1 MKKNIAW
8 ALAAGAVLLGACQSN
23 TKTTIT
29 GTLTGVE
36 SDTLRAICEP
46 LFSDSKSVEV
56 PLVLQQGSFKLQL
69 EPDTVPISV
78 TIIPTPEPGKPFDM
92 TKRID
97 LLAFSGDQLTVK
109 GDLKEYQV
117 TGSDFYTAYNKLD
130 EEMKPLNDSIKSIIN
145 RAMQMQQEGGAQ
157 DSIMKV
163 VAPLE
168 DLEKRA
174 ASRCLEYIRQHPD
187 EDLSVFLAWRT
198 GEKQEEALELLG
210 DKAKNGK
217 LAAMYQFLD
226 KIIKEEQEKA
236 KARENVSEGKP
247 APDFTLKDLQ
257 GKDLTLSSLRGKYVV
272 LDFWG
277 SWCGWCIKGIPDMK
291 KYYEKYKGKM
301 EILGIDCRDT
311 EEKWKEAVEKHEL
324 PWLHVRNEEGDND
337 ISVLYAVPGYPTKIV
352 VDPEGKIAKV
362 VVGEDP
368 AFYKYLDELFK

>member
-168 DLEKRA
+168 ELEKRA

-277 SWCGWCIKGIPDMK
+277 SWCGWCIKGIPEMK

-311 EEKWKEAVEKHEL
+311 EEKWKAAVEKHEL
-324 PWLHVRNEEGDND
+324 PWLHVRNAGAPDV
-337 ISVLYAVPGYPTKIV
+337 SVLYAIQGYPTKIV
-352 VDPEGKIAKV
+352 VDPEGKIAKI

-368 AFYKYLDELFK
+368 AFYQYLDELFK

>member
-56 PLVLQQGSFKLQL
+56 LLVLQQGSFKLQL

-78 TIIPTPEPGKPFDM
+78 TIIPTPEPSKPFDM

-168 DLEKRA
+168 ELEKRA

-277 SWCGWCIKGIPDMK
+277 SWCGWCIKGIPEMK
-291 KYYEKYKGKM
+291 KYYAKYKGKM

-324 PWLHVRNEEGDND
+324 PWLHVRNEGNPDV
-337 ISVLYAVPGYPTKIV
+337 STLYAIEGYPTKIV
-352 VDPEGKIAKV
+352 IDPEGKIAKI

-368 AFYKYLDELFK
+368 AFYQYLDELFK

>member
-8 ALAAGAVLLGACQSN
+8 ALAVGAVLLGACQSN

-168 DLEKRA
+168 ELEKRA

-277 SWCGWCIKGIPDMK
+277 SWCGWCIKGIPEMK
-291 KYYEKYKGKM
+291 KYYAKYKGKM

-311 EEKWKEAVEKHEL
+311 EEKWKAAVEKHEL
-324 PWLHVRNEEGDND
+324 PWLHVYNAGNPDVS
-337 ISVLYAVPGYPTKIV
+337 ILYAIQGYPTKIV
-352 VDPEGKIAKV
+352 VDPEGKIAKI

-368 AFYKYLDELFK
+368 AFYQYLDELFK

>member
-236 KARENVSEGKP
+236 KAKENVSEGKP

-277 SWCGWCIKGIPDMK
+277 SWCGWCIKGIPEMK
-291 KYYEKYKGKM
+291 KYYAKYKDKM

-324 PWLHVRNEEGDND
+324 PWLHVRNEGNPDV
-337 ISVLYAVPGYPTKIV
+337 STLYAIEGYPTKIV
-352 VDPEGKIAKV
+352 IDPEGNIAKI

-368 AFYKYLDELFK
+368 AFYEYLDELFK

>member
-117 TGSDFYTAYNKLD
+117 TGSNFYTAYNKLD

-217 LAAMYQFLD
+217 LAAMYQVLD

-277 SWCGWCIKGIPDMK
+277 SWCGWCIKGIPEMK
-291 KYYEKYKGKM
+291 KYYAKYKGKM

-324 PWLHVRNEEGDND
+324 PWLHVRNDGNPDV
-337 ISVLYAVPGYPTKIV
+337 STLYAIEGYPTKIV
-352 VDPEGKIAKV
+352 IDPEGNIAKI

-368 AFYKYLDELFK
+368 AFYEYLDELFK

>member
-187 EDLSVFLAWRT
+187 EDFSVFLAWRT

-236 KARENVSEGKP
+236 KAKENVSEGKP

-277 SWCGWCIKGIPDMK
+277 SWCGWCIKGIPEMK
-291 KYYEKYKGKM
+291 KYYAKYKGKM

-324 PWLHVRNEEGDND
+324 PWLHVRNEGNPDV
-337 ISVLYAVPGYPTKIV
+337 STLYAIEGYPTKIV
-352 VDPEGKIAKV
+352 IDPEGNIAKI

-368 AFYKYLDELFK
+368 AFYEYLDELFK

>member
-109 GDLKEYQV
+109 GDLKEYQI

-168 DLEKRA
+168 ELEKRA

-236 KARENVSEGKP
+236 KAKENVSEGKP

-277 SWCGWCIKGIPDMK
+277 SWCGWCIKGIPEMK
-291 KYYEKYKGKM
+291 KYYAKYKDKM

-324 PWLHVRNEEGDND
+324 PWLHVRNEGNPDV
-337 ISVLYAVPGYPTKIV
+337 STLYAIEGYPTKIV
-352 VDPEGKIAKV
+352 IDPEGKIAKI

-368 AFYKYLDELFK
+368 AFYEYLDELFK

>member
-1 MKKNIAW
+1 MKKNITW

-109 GDLKEYQV
+109 GDLKEYQI

-174 ASRCLEYIRQHPD
+174 AGRCLEYIRQHPD

-236 KARENVSEGKP
+236 KAKENVSEGKP

-277 SWCGWCIKGIPDMK
+277 SWCGWCIKGIPEMK
-291 KYYEKYKGKM
+291 KYYAKYKGKM

-324 PWLHVRNEEGDND
+324 PWLHVRNEGNPDV
-337 ISVLYAVPGYPTKIV
+337 STLYAIEGYPTKIV
-352 VDPEGKIAKV
+352 IDPEGNIAKI

-368 AFYKYLDELFK
+368 AFYEYLDELFK

>member
-8 ALAAGAVLLGACQSN
+8 ALAVGAVLLGACQSN

-168 DLEKRA
+168 ELEKRA

-277 SWCGWCIKGIPDMK
+277 SWCGWCIKGIPEMK
-291 KYYEKYKGKM
+291 KYYAKYKDKM

-324 PWLHVRNEEGDND
+324 PWLHVRNDGNPDV
-337 ISVLYAVPGYPTKIV
+337 STLYAIEGYPTKIV
-352 VDPEGKIAKV
+352 IDPEGNIAKI

-368 AFYKYLDELFK
+368 AFYEYLDELFK

>member
-236 KARENVSEGKP
+236 KAKENVSEGKP

-277 SWCGWCIKGIPDMK
+277 SWCGWCIKGIPEMK

-324 PWLHVRNEEGDND
+324 PWLHVHNEGNPDV
-337 ISVLYAVPGYPTKIV
+337 STLYAIEGYPTKIV
-352 VDPEGKIAKV
+352 IDPEGKIAKI

-368 AFYKYLDELFK
+368 AFYEYLDELFK

>member
-168 DLEKRA
+168 ELEKRA

-277 SWCGWCIKGIPDMK
+277 SWCGWCIKGIPEMK
-291 KYYEKYKGKM
+291 KYYAKYKDKM

-324 PWLHVRNEEGDND
+324 PWLHVRNDGNPDV
-337 ISVLYAVPGYPTKIV
+337 STLYAIEGYPTKIV
-352 VDPEGKIAKV
+352 IDPEGNIAKI

-368 AFYKYLDELFK
+368 AFYEYLDELFK

>member
-56 PLVLQQGSFKLQL
+56 PLVLQQGNFTLQL

-78 TIIPTPEPGKPFDM
+78 TIIPTPESGKPFDM

-130 EEMKPLNDSIKSIIN
+130 EEMKPLNDSIKAIIS

-174 ASRCLEYIRQHPD
+174 AGRCLEYIRQHPD

-198 GEKQEEALELLG
+198 GEKKEEALELLG

-217 LAAMYQFLD
+217 LAAMYQFLNN
-226 KIIKEEQEKA
+226 IIKEEQEKA
-236 KARENVSEGKP
+236 KAKENVAEGKM

-277 SWCGWCIKGIPDMK
+277 SWCGWCIKGIPEMK

-324 PWLHVRNEEGDND
+324 PWLHVRNEGNPDV
-337 ISVLYAVPGYPTKIV
+337 STLYAIEGYPTKIV
-352 VDPEGKIAKV
+352 IDPEGKIAKI

-368 AFYKYLDELFK
+368 AFYEYLDELFK

>member
-236 KARENVSEGKP
+236 KAKENVAEGKT

-277 SWCGWCIKGIPDMK
+277 SWCGWCIKGIPEMK
-291 KYYEKYKGKM
+291 KYYAKYKDKM

-324 PWLHVRNEEGDND
+324 PWLHVRNEGNPDV
-337 ISVLYAVPGYPTKIV
+337 STLYAIEGYPTKIV
-352 VDPEGKIAKV
+352 IDPEGNIAKI

-368 AFYKYLDELFK
+368 AFYEYLDELFK

>member
-130 EEMKPLNDSIKSIIN
+130 EEMKPLNDSI
-145 RAMQMQQEGGAQ
+145 RAL
-157 DSIMKV
+157 STV
-163 VAPLE
+163 PC
-168 DLEKRA
+168 RC
-174 ASRCLEYIRQHPD
+174 SR
-187 EDLSVFLAWRT
+187 
-198 GEKQEEALELLG
+198 
-210 DKAKNGK
+210 KAGR
-217 LAAMYQFLD
+217 
-226 KIIKEEQEKA
+226 KIP
-236 KARENVSEGKP
+236 S
-247 APDFTLKDLQ
+247 
-257 GKDLTLSSLRGKYVV
+257 
-272 LDFWG
+272 
-277 SWCGWCIKGIPDMK
+277 
-291 KYYEKYKGKM
+291 
-301 EILGIDCRDT
+301 
-311 EEKWKEAVEKHEL
+311 
-324 PWLHVRNEEGDND
+324 
-337 ISVLYAVPGYPTKIV
+337 
-352 VDPEGKIAKV
+352 
-362 VVGEDP
+362 
-368 AFYKYLDELFK
+368 

>member
-78 TIIPTPEPGKPFDM
+78 TIIPTLEPGKPFDM

-109 GDLKEYQV
+109 GDLKDYQV

-157 DSIMKV
+157 ESIMKV

-168 DLEKRA
+168 ELEKRA

-236 KARENVSEGKP
+236 KAKENVSEGKP

-291 KYYEKYKGKM
+291 KYYAKYKDRM

-311 EEKWKEAVEKHEL
+311 EAKWKAAVEKYGL
-324 PWLHVRNEEGDND
+324 PWLHVRNAGNPDV
-337 ISVLYAVPGYPTKIV
+337 SKLYGVPGYPTKIV
-352 VDPEGKIAKV
+352 VDPEGKIAKI

-368 AFYKYLDELFK
+368 AFYTYLDELFK